1 MLEVFKSELKPR
13 VEAIEK
19 RMNEMLADMEDIQNN
34 IRKLLESSMVDD
46 TPINDKQSIDID
58 QRLNS
63 IEKKLLMGKYAPK

>member
-1 MLEVFKSELKPR
+1 MLEVFKSDLKPR

-34 IRKLLESSMVDD
+34 IRKLLESSMVNDEPMDD
-46 TPINDKQSIDID
+46 EQSIDID
-58 QRLNS
+58 RRLNS

>member
-1 MLEVFKSELKPR
+1 MLEVFKSDLKHR

-34 IRKLLESSMVDD
+34 IRKLLESSMVNDEPMDD
-46 TPINDKQSIDID
+46 EQSIDID
-58 QRLNS
+58 RRLNS